1 MVEIVV
7 MAGVG
12 VARRE
17 REKTKHLAGV
27 DGESFVATLPPMRVL
42 GTLRCLS
49 PIHAR
54 GLGVFGGVSDIEASP
69 GWALSC
75 DHSRVQGVAHDKAT
89 TSPYQ
94 EEL

>member
-1 MVEIVV
+1 MPGDMVEIVV

-17 REKTKHLAGV
+17 REKAKHLAGV

-49 PIHAR
+49 PIHAC
-54 GLGVFGGVSDIEASP
+54 GLGVFGSAVSHVEASP
-69 GWALSC
+69 G
-75 DHSRVQGVAHDKAT
+75 
-89 TSPYQ
+89 
-94 EEL
+94 